1 MPSDPDLTSVP
12 TVVRE
17 LASALSA
24 AGFELAAEDGSGAVN
39 RVLEFA
45 GPGCRVRVTADRGQW
60 WIHLARPPRI
70 DWYDPDVWAA
80 CLDDRP
86 VDREPS
92 SLEEQSTFV
101 LERWEEVAA
110 AGPGLADCL
119 ARQRS
124 IRSHARLGLPPDV
137 SG

>member
-1 MPSDPDLTSVP
+1 MRDADMASLPSE
-12 TVVRE
+12 VRE

-24 AGFELAAEDGSGAVN
+24 AGFELAVDDGSGAVN

-45 GPGCRVRVTADRGQW
+45 GPGCRVRLTADRGQW

-70 DWYDPDVWAA
+70 DWYDPDVWTA

-92 SLEEQSTFV
+92 SLAEQSTFV
-101 LERWEEVAA
+101 LERWGEVAA
-110 AGPGLADCL
+110 AGPGMADYL

-124 IRSHARLGLPPDV
+124 IRAHERLGLPPDV